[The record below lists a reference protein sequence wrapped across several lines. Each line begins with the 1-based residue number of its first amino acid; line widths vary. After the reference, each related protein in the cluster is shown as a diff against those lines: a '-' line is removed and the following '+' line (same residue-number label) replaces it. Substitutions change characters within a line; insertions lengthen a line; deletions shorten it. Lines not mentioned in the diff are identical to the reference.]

1 MPSSIGSTWRSTSA
15 SASTMRPCR
24 SSTAPPASTTA
35 TTARRTAISNGS
47 GAGLRYTPRD
57 YRTRPEP
64 AMLDEI
70 KKDAQTRMNK
80 SVESLRHDLTKVR
93 TGRAS
98 TALVD
103 HLKVNYYG
111 SDMPLTQV
119 ASVAVNDARSLTI
132 TPWEKQ
138 MVSAVEKAIINSDL
152 GLTPN
157 TAGTVI
163 RINLPA
169 LTEERR
175 KELSKHVHGAGENPK
190 IAIRNIRRDANSQV
204 KELLKEKEIT
214 EDDASRSEAEIQKLT
229 DEGIKNVDDVVK
241 AKEQELMAV

>member
-1 MPSSIGSTWRSTSA
+1 
-15 SASTMRPCR
+15 
-24 SSTAPPASTTA
+24 
-35 TTARRTAISNGS
+35 
-47 GAGLRYTPRD
+47 
-57 YRTRPEP
+57 
-64 AMLDEI
+64 MLNDI
-70 KKDAQTRMNK
+70 KKDTQTRMAK
-80 SVESLRHDLTKVR
+80 SVEALRHALVKVR

-119 ASVAVNDARSLTI
+119 ASVTVTDARSLTI

-138 MVSAVEKAIINSDL
+138 MVGAVEKAILGSDL

-157 TAGTVI
+157 TAGTTI
-163 RINLPA
+163 RLNIPA

-175 KELSKHVHGAGENPK
+175 RDLTKVVHGEGEDAK
-190 IAIRNIRRDANSQV
+190 VAIRNIRRDANQQV
-204 KELLKEKEIT
+204 KELLKEKLVS
-214 EDDASRSEAEIQKLT
+214 EDDVRRSEDEIQKIT
-229 DEGIKNVDDVVK
+229 DKAIKDVDDVVK

>member
-1 MPSSIGSTWRSTSA
+1 M
-15 SASTMRPCR
+15 
-24 SSTAPPASTTA
+24 
-35 TTARRTAISNGS
+35 IS
-47 GAGLRYTPRD
+47 D
-57 YRTRPEP
+57 
-64 AMLDEI
+64 I
-70 KKDAQTRMNK
+70 QKDSRERMTK
-80 SVESLRHDLTKVR
+80 SVEALRHDLTKVR

-98 TALVD
+98 TSLVD

-119 ASVAVNDARSLTI
+119 ASVAVTDSRSLTI

-138 MVSAVEKAIINSDL
+138 MVSAVEKAILASDL

-175 KELSKHVHGAGENPK
+175 RELSKMVHNEGENSK
-190 IAIRNIRRDANSQV
+190 IAIRNIRRDANQQV
-204 KELLKEKEIT
+204 KELLKEKTIT
-214 EDDASRSEAEIQKLT
+214 EDEERRSEDDVQKLT
-229 DEGIKNVDDVVK
+229 DQAIKDVDEVVK

>member
-1 MPSSIGSTWRSTSA
+1 
-15 SASTMRPCR
+15 
-24 SSTAPPASTTA
+24 
-35 TTARRTAISNGS
+35 
-47 GAGLRYTPRD
+47 
-57 YRTRPEP
+57 
-64 AMLDEI
+64 MLSDI

-80 SVESLRHDLTKVR
+80 SVEAFRHELTKLR
-93 TGRAS
+93 TGRAT

-111 SDMPLTQV
+111 SDMPLSQV
-119 ASVAVNDARSLTI
+119 ATVAVADARSLTI

-138 MVSAVEKAIINSDL
+138 MVAAVEKAIFASDL

-163 RINLPA
+163 RINLPP

-175 KELSKHVHGAGENPK
+175 KDLSKHVHAGGEDAK
-190 IAIRNIRRDANSQV
+190 VAIRNIRRDANHHV
-204 KELLKEKEIT
+204 KELLKDKQVT
-214 EDDASRSEAEIQKLT
+214 EDEASRAEADIQKLT
-229 DEGIKNVDDVVK
+229 DAAIKDVDEVVK

>member
-1 MPSSIGSTWRSTSA
+1 
-15 SASTMRPCR
+15 
-24 SSTAPPASTTA
+24 
-35 TTARRTAISNGS
+35 
-47 GAGLRYTPRD
+47 
-57 YRTRPEP
+57 
-64 AMLDEI
+64 MLNEI
-70 KKDAQTRMNK
+70 KKDAQARMAK
-80 SVESLRHDLTKVR
+80 SIEALRHDLTKLR
-93 TGRAS
+93 TGRAT

-119 ASVAVNDARSLTI
+119 ASVSVTDARSLTI

-138 MVSAVEKAIINSDL
+138 MVSAVEKAILASDL

-163 RINLPA
+163 RINIPA

-175 KELSKHVHGAGENPK
+175 RDLSKHVHGEGENAK
-190 IAIRNIRRDANSQV
+190 IAVRNIRRDANQQV
-204 KELLKEKEIT
+204 KDLLKEKEIT
-214 EDDASRSEAEIQKLT
+214 EDEESKAQDDIQKLT
-229 DEGIKNVDDVVK
+229 DKAIKDVDEVVK

>member
-1 MPSSIGSTWRSTSA
+1 
-15 SASTMRPCR
+15 
-24 SSTAPPASTTA
+24 
-35 TTARRTAISNGS
+35 
-47 GAGLRYTPRD
+47 
-57 YRTRPEP
+57 
-64 AMLDEI
+64 MLNDI
-70 KKDAQTRMNK
+70 KKDAQTRMAK
-80 SVESLRHDLTKVR
+80 SVEAFRHDLIKIR

-111 SDMPLTQV
+111 SEMPLSQV
-119 ASVAVNDARSLTI
+119 ASVAISDARSLTI

-138 MVSAVEKAIINSDL
+138 MVAAVEKAILASDL

-163 RINLPA
+163 RLNLPA

-175 KELSKHVHGAGENPK
+175 RELSKLVHSESENAK
-190 IAIRNIRRDANSQV
+190 VAIRNIRRDANHQV
-204 KELLKEKEIT
+204 KELLKEKQIT
-214 EDDASRSEAEIQKLT
+214 EDDVARTEVEIQKIT
-229 DEGIKNVDDVVK
+229 DSAIKDVDEVVK

>member
-1 MPSSIGSTWRSTSA
+1 MI
-15 SASTMRPCR
+15 
-24 SSTAPPASTTA
+24 
-35 TTARRTAISNGS
+35 
-47 GAGLRYTPRD
+47 D
-57 YRTRPEP
+57 
-64 AMLDEI
+64 DI
-70 KKDAQTRMNK
+70 KKDAQTRMQK
-80 SVESLRHDLTKVR
+80 SVEALRHDLTKVR

-119 ASVAVNDARSLTI
+119 ASVTVADARSLVI
-132 TPWEKQ
+132 TPWEKP
-138 MVSAVEKAIINSDL
+138 MVQAVEKAILASDL
-152 GLTPN
+152 GLNPT

-175 KELSKHVHGAGENPK
+175 RELSKLVHNEGENTK
-190 IAIRNIRRDANSQV
+190 IAIRNIRRDAMGQV
-204 KELLKEKEIT
+204 KDLLKEKEIS
-214 EDDASRSEAEIQKLT
+214 EDDDRRAADDIQKLT
-229 DEGIKNVDDVVK
+229 DQGIKDVDEVVK

>member
-1 MPSSIGSTWRSTSA
+1 MI
-15 SASTMRPCR
+15 
-24 SSTAPPASTTA
+24 
-35 TTARRTAISNGS
+35 
-47 GAGLRYTPRD
+47 D
-57 YRTRPEP
+57 
-64 AMLDEI
+64 DI
-70 KKDAQTRMNK
+70 KKDAQARMSK
-80 SVESLRHDLTKVR
+80 SVEALRHDLTKLR
-93 TGRAS
+93 TGRAT

-119 ASVAVNDARSLTI
+119 ASVVVSDARSLTI

-138 MVSAVEKAIINSDL
+138 MVGPGEKAILASDL

-157 TAGTVI
+157 TAGTTI

-175 KELSKHVHGAGENPK
+175 KELTKVVHGNGEDSK
-190 IAIRNIRRDANSQV
+190 IAIRNVRRDANQQL
-204 KELLKEKEIT
+204 KDLLKDKAIT
-214 EDDASRSEAEIQKLT
+214 EDDERRAQEEIQKLT
-229 DEGIKNVDDVVK
+229 DKSIKDVDEVVK

>member
-1 MPSSIGSTWRSTSA
+1 
-15 SASTMRPCR
+15 
-24 SSTAPPASTTA
+24 
-35 TTARRTAISNGS
+35 
-47 GAGLRYTPRD
+47 
-57 YRTRPEP
+57 
-64 AMLDEI
+64 MLNDI
-70 KKDAQTRMNK
+70 KKDAQTRMAK
-80 SVESLRHDLTKVR
+80 SVEAFRHDLIKIR

-111 SDMPLTQV
+111 SEMPLSQV
-119 ASVAVNDARSLTI
+119 ASVAISDARSLMI

-138 MVSAVEKAIINSDL
+138 MVAAVEKAILASDL

-163 RINLPA
+163 RLNLPA

-175 KELSKHVHGAGENPK
+175 RELSKLVHSESENAK
-190 IAIRNIRRDANSQV
+190 VAIRNIRRDANHQV
-204 KELLKEKEIT
+204 KELLKDKQVT
-214 EDDASRSEAEIQKLT
+214 EDEVARTETEIQKIT
-229 DEGIKNVDDVVK
+229 DSAIKDVDEVVK